1 MSGFDIETL
10 HDFTPPKWHCERCR
24 AIFPSVKPFGWPP
37 SRKKLICPVCDV
49 EYLPTET
56 FSAWRLEE
64 YLTSVAAIPT
74 TTGDDPIN
82 HARALAG
89 ISMRLRRQEEA
100 FPPMRALLLA
110 VSSAKSFVHFVSFG
124 ISVVLIGALKIV
136 AQRVPVRGV
145 ISAPDR
151 WATEELAVR
160 SEAPFMNLKVLDR
173 AQGDVPH
180 QKVVVVDGLLAF
192 KGSANLTVQG
202 WRKAAQGLDIVEPV
216 TRLDDVISLHNTY
229 FAPLWGKLSDV
240 KSPITMTDVPF

>member
-10 HDFTPPKWHCERCR
+10 HDFTPPKLHCERCL
-24 AIFPSVKPFGWPP
+24 AIFTDAKPFGWPP
-37 SRKKLICPVCDV
+37 SRTKLVCPVCGV

-56 FSAWRLEE
+56 YSAWRLDE
-64 YLTSVAAIPT
+64 YLPSVAGLSTRTA
-74 TTGDDPIN
+74 DDPIK

-89 ISMRLRRQEEA
+89 ISMRLRTREEK
-100 FPPMRALLLA
+100 FPPIRALLLA
-110 VSSAKSFVHFVSFG
+110 VSSAASFVHFVSFG

-151 WATEELAVR
+151 WATEELVTKY
-160 SEAPFMNLKVLDR
+160 EAPLLNLKVLDR

-202 WRKAAQGLDIVEPV
+202 WRKAAQGLDIVETV
-216 TRLDDVISLHNTY
+216 TRLDEVISLHNTY
-229 FAPLWGKLSDV
+229 FAPLWGRLSDV
-240 KSPITMTDVPF
+240 KSPITMDVPF